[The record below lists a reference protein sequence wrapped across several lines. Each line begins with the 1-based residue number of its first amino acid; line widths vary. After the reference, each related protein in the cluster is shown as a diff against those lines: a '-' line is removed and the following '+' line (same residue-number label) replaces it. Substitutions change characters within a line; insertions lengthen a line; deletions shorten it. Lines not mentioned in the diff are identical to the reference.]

1 MSSQIGREIYES
13 IINESHRWS
22 IDRYYYQRDD
32 GVVIWIA
39 SGTANIKVEKP
50 KHVDLP
56 WIWRWKIWKATK
68 IMRKD
73 FKARMKALTMK
84 DLLG

>member
-1 MSSQIGREIYES
+1 MSSHIGREIYKS

-22 IDRYYYQRDD
+22 IDRYHYRRDD
-32 GVVIWIA
+32 GIVIWIA
-39 SGTANIKVEKP
+39 NGTANIKVEKP
-50 KHVDLP
+50 KYVDLP
-56 WIWRWKIWKATK
+56 WIWRRKIWKATK

-73 FKARMKALTMK
+73 FKARMKTLTMK